1 MASEIKA
8 NPEMLRI
15 VARLGKVVDSLPA
28 VFPTPASPLV
38 RPLAIGVGRYLHDHV
53 TPPDGMASAKAHA
66 IIADSLR
73 RYVQSG
79 EYLQALAAPG
89 AMRHDIDGA
98 PVEPVSQDHAE
109 FASRQP
115 STLTK
120 ETINV
125 LVPAI
130 KVTLPLRPDQLP
142 AIGDTVKTLDVAIDL
157 GDGRP
162 FRVPFSGKNYRRA
175 LRQVDDLTAGG
186 GEVVVLLQGRLV
198 AGHRIE
204 GAGLSVQARA
214 PKVEA

>member
-1 MASEIKA
+1 
-8 NPEMLRI
+8 MLRI
-15 VARLGKVVDSLPA
+15 VARLGKVVDRLPA
-28 VFPTPASPLV
+28 IFPTPAFPVV
-38 RPLAIGVGRYLHDHV
+38 RPLEIGISHSLHKRCR
-53 TPPDGMASAKAHA
+53 PPGDMTAAKAHG
-66 IIADSLR
+66 IIADSLQ
-73 RYVQSG
+73 RYVRSP
-79 EYLQALAAPG
+79 EYLTALAAPG
-89 AMRHDIDGA
+89 AWRHDLDGNA
-98 PVEPVSQDHAE
+98 VEPVSQDHAD
-109 FASRQP
+109 FARQQP
-115 STLTK
+115 VMPTT
-120 ETINV
+120 EIINV

-162 FRVPFSGKNYRRA
+162 FTVPFSGKNYRRA
-175 LRQVDDLTAGG
+175 LRQVDELTAGG